1 MSRQFWKG
9 STLLS
14 PVPPCLIS
22 CGNMEKS
29 NIITVAWTGIL
40 NTHPPKTYISV
51 RPERYSYSLIKES
64 GEFVINLAPSSLAKK
79 VDFCGI
85 YTGAKV
91 DKFKRCNFTKLESK
105 ELSVPT
111 IAECPISLECRV
123 CDIVPLGTHD
133 MFVADILSVS
143 VDESILDKNGKLCIE
158 KADLCAYAHGEYYKL
173 GAKLGKMGFSTDK
186 AKKSVSAKKEHK

>member
-9 STLLS
+9 STLLA
-14 PVPPCLIS
+14 PVPPCLVS
-22 CGNMEKS
+22 CGDMEKS

-51 RPERYSYSLIKES
+51 RPQRHSYALIKES
-64 GEFVINLAPSSLAKK
+64 GEFVINLAPASLAKK

-85 YTGAKV
+85 YTGAKL
-91 DKFKRCNFTKLESK
+91 DKFEKCGFTKLESK
-105 ELSVPT
+105 EVSAPT

-133 MFVADILSVS
+133 MFIADILSVS
-143 VDESILDKNGKLCIE
+143 VDDSLLDKSGRLCIE
-158 KADLCAYAHGEYYKL
+158 EADLCAFAHGEYFKL

-186 AKKSVSAKKEHK
+186 SKKRSNKNKS

>member
-9 STLLS
+9 STLLA
-14 PVPPCLIS
+14 PVPPCLVS
-22 CGNMEKS
+22 CGDMEKS

-51 RPERYSYSLIKES
+51 RPQRHSYALIKES
-64 GEFVINLAPSSLAKK
+64 GEFVINLAPASLAKK

-85 YTGAKV
+85 YTGAKL
-91 DKFKRCNFTKLESK
+91 DKFEKCGFTKLESK
-105 ELSVPT
+105 EVSAPT

-123 CDIVPLGTHD
+123 CDTVPLGTHD
-133 MFVADILSVS
+133 MFIADILYVS
-143 VDESILDKNGKLCIE
+143 VDDSLLDKSGRLCIE
-158 KADLCAYAHGEYYKL
+158 KADLCAFAHGAYFKL

-186 AKKSVSAKKEHK
+186 SKKRSNKNKS